1 VAERKAAE
9 GRRLMDFSED
19 LIKLFES
26 DDGAMF
32 DPPKKAV
39 RLTTDERLAA
49 SFQQIVDFVETHDRL
64 PVMDSTDIGEAKLAA
79 RLNSIRVDRAK
90 ADALRPIDSLGLLAL
105 PKAPESIDELFE
117 EDDSA
122 LFDGA
127 GDDILK
133 VKHVPY
139 KRLVAN
145 KADEV
150 ARRVPASDF
159 ADFKHMF
166 ERTQE
171 ELKTGTKKLTPF
183 TSISQLK
190 LHGFYIN
197 QGQMVY
203 IAEWGKVD
211 RKAGYTQQRLRVII
225 ENGTESN
232 LYRRSVAQKL
242 YEGGS
247 VVVARDYAG
256 ETQLSIDDKI
266 VGYLYVLK

>member
-1 VAERKAAE
+1 
-9 GRRLMDFSED
+9 MDFSED

-26 DDGAMF
+26 EDGSMF
-32 DPPKKAV
+32 DPPKRAMH
-39 RLTTDERLAA
+39 LTADDRLAA
-49 SFQQIVDFVETHDRL
+49 SFQQIVDFVETNDRL
-64 PVMDSTDIGEAKLAA
+64 PEVDSTDIGEATLAA

-90 ADALRPIDSLGLLAL
+90 ADVLRPIDSLGLLTL

-117 EDDSA
+117 EDDSG
-122 LFDGA
+122 LFDGV

-139 KRLVAN
+139 RRQVAN

-150 ARRVPASDF
+150 AKRVPASDF
-159 ADFKHMF
+159 EDFKHMF

-171 ELKTGTKKLTPF
+171 ELKAGTKKLTPF
-183 TSISQLK
+183 TSISQMK

-211 RKAGYTQQRLRVII
+211 KKIGYTQQRLRVII
-225 ENGTESN
+225 EDSLRIKQELFCPRLSFVLVLLVAGTVCDTTC
-232 LYRRSVAQKL
+232 R
-242 YEGGS
+242 
-247 VVVARDYAG
+247 
-256 ETQLSIDDKI
+256 
-266 VGYLYVLK
+266 